1 MDWVLCSKAAIIRAA
16 RLKKLARDLVV
27 NENCSLAF
35 CQMKVGVIEKPMLQV
50 LTFFTG

>member
-1 MDWVLCSKAAIIRAA
+1 M
-16 RLKKLARDLVV
+16 LALDLVV

-35 CQMKVGVIEKPMLQV
+35 CQMKVGLIGNPVLQV